1 MMVKIKE
8 ILMALMVRLMAL
20 PIRMM
25 AMLMLMMAMSI
36 MVKFM
41 TLLMRMVAMQMAM
54 LMTSRQCLGI
64 AGEEGGESRGG
75 GNWSTEF
82 DLLSL

>member
-1 MMVKIKE
+1 MTILVKTMAT
-8 ILMALMVRLMAL
+8 LMKMIAMLMRK
-20 PIRMM
+20 M
-25 AMLMLMMAMSI
+25 AMLI
-36 MVKFM
+36 
-41 TLLMRMVAMQMAM
+41 RMMAM

>member
-1 MMVKIKE
+1 MTILVKTIAM
-8 ILMALMVRLMAL
+8 L
-20 PIRMM
+20 IRMM
-25 AMLMLMMAMSI
+25 AMQMRIMAMQ
-36 MVKFM
+36 
-41 TLLMRMVAMQMAM
+41 MRMMAM

-82 DLLSL
+82 DLLS

>member
-1 MMVKIKE
+1 MTILVKT
-8 ILMALMVRLMAL
+8 MAME
-20 PIRMM
+20 MM
-25 AMLMLMMAMSI
+25 AMLI
-36 MVKFM
+36 
-41 TLLMRMVAMQMAM
+41 RMVAM

-82 DLLSL
+82 DLLSI

>member
-1 MMVKIKE
+1 MTILVKMLA
-8 ILMALMVRLMAL
+8 ILMKISLTL
-20 PIRMM
+20 IRM
-25 AMLMLMMAMSI
+25 
-36 MVKFM
+36 
-41 TLLMRMVAMQMAM
+41 MAM

-82 DLLSL
+82 DLLSI

>member
-1 MMVKIKE
+1 MTILVKTLA
-8 ILMALMVRLMAL
+8 ILMKIMSML
-20 PIRMM
+20 IRM
-25 AMLMLMMAMSI
+25 
-36 MVKFM
+36 
-41 TLLMRMVAMQMAM
+41 MAM

-82 DLLSL
+82 DLLLL

>member
-1 MMVKIKE
+1 
-8 ILMALMVRLMAL
+8 
-20 PIRMM
+20 
-25 AMLMLMMAMSI
+25 
-36 MVKFM
+36 M
-41 TLLMRMVAMQMAM
+41 TLLVKTLAILMKIMSMLIRMMAM

-82 DLLSL
+82 DLLSI